1 MTSVV
6 RNKLRKNHKMIRVP
20 SYFCL

>member
-6 RNKLRKNHKMIRVP
+6 RNKMVLFY
-20 SYFCL
+20 S